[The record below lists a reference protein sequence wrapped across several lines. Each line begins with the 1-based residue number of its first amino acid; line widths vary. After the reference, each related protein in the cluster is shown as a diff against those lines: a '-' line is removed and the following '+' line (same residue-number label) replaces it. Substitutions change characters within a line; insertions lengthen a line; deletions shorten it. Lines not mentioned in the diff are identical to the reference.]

1 MDAVEYRRRG
11 KMLAYQTHPMSAAF
25 QEGRTALCGHHC
37 QTTVRTRAHFYDI
50 SALECI
56 KFWYNCDYI
65 YYNSVVCNAP
75 GGFLSIE
82 SQGGGRG
89 GCLAGVV
96 LWSKS
101 LKESR
106 DLLTVDVLERVY
118 CEIARAA
125 PVIFLAFL
133 QSNPRGAGSRTAEWE
148 VGVCGPH
155 AGESSIGERHATHH
169 PVCCKLRDSDCYKGP
184 STSTRNSNQLVSHSS
199 LQQWHAS

>member
-1 MDAVEYRRRG
+1 M
-11 KMLAYQTHPMSAAF
+11 YQVFGINAITF
-25 QEGRTALCGHHC
+25 II
-37 QTTVRTRAHFYDI
+37 TVLQRSGWISFNRVTR
-50 SALECI
+50 
-56 KFWYNCDYI
+56 
-65 YYNSVVCNAP
+65 
-75 GGFLSIE
+75 
-82 SQGGGRG
+82 GRG

-125 PVIFLAFL
+125 PDIFLAFL

-169 PVCCKLRDSDCYKGP
+169 PVCCKLHGFR
-184 STSTRNSNQLVSHSS
+184 L
-199 LQQWHAS
+199 LQRSIHIYTQC